1 MVKCRCIYIIH
12 NFLPMNLGKIG
23 RRITGWTEGKLF
35 AITETIIAVSKAL
48 KEEIS
53 RIFSIDSCRV
63 KVIYNGIDP
72 PNVSDGGNFI
82 KKRWGID
89 KEEKVI
95 GTVARLIPSK
105 GIDVLLDAIPLVI
118 RENAEVKFMIVG
130 DGPEESI
137 LKKKAE
143 LLNCSENIIFTGYSE
158 YIWYYYE
165 AFDIF
170 VLPSLSEG
178 LGISILEA
186 MAMGKPVIASRTGGI
201 EEIIKHDWNGYLVP
215 PKDSKELADAILY
228 CLSNPGQTQDYADR
242 GKREIDQ
249 NDHID
254 NMIKKTIGGIL
265 QTNNE

>member
-1 MVKCRCIYIIH
+1 
-12 NFLPMNLGKIG
+12 
-23 RRITGWTEGKLF
+23 
-35 AITETIIAVSKAL
+35 
-48 KEEIS
+48 
-53 RIFSIDSCRV
+53 
-63 KVIYNGIDP
+63 
-72 PNVSDGGNFI
+72 
-82 KKRWGID
+82 
-89 KEEKVI
+89 
-95 GTVARLIPSK
+95 
-105 GIDVLLDAIPLVI
+105 
-118 RENAEVKFMIVG
+118 MIVG

-249 NDHID
+249 KFHLE
-254 NMIKKTIGGIL
+254 NMIKKTLGVIL